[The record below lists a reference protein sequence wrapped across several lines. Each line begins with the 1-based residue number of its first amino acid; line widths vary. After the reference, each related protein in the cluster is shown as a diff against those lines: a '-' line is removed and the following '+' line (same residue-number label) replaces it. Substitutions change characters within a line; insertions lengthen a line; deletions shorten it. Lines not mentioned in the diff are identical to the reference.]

1 MKWNQHLKEV
11 NMSYGSHL
19 FHAWRMAIILLV
31 HGIFPWIWERKVS
44 DEILDYENSVGKSK
58 RS

>member
-1 MKWNQHLKEV
+1 
-11 NMSYGSHL
+11 MSYGSHL

-44 DEILDYENSVGKSK
+44 DEIIDYENSVGKSK